1 MKKRTIIILV
11 IAAVVVVGTIVLV
24 KNWGKI
30 TGKETESDDGIQTKT
45 NIRIKS

>member
-1 MKKRTIIILV
+1 MKTKTIIILV
-11 IAAVVVVGTIVLV
+11 VAAVVVAGAILLI